1 MKLWHCQDARS
12 LRALWALEEMGLPYE
27 LEVMPFPP
35 RFLHAGYLEVNPL
48 GTVPYFVDGDHALT
62 ESSGICH
69 YLVERYQQY
78 DFGVRPEAPEYG
90 AYLNWLY
97 HSDATLTFPQTLY
110 LRYTQ
115 LEPDETKALV
125 GEDYKKWYLARLR
138 MLNARVTDHDIWSRI
153 GSPLLTLHAVTR
165 CIWVRTW
172 VFRKPIKP
180 RRKRTFNALRRAQ
193 DFSKPRLRSSARPPL
208 GNPDPSRGP
217 DAPFSISRRIPSD
230 RAVLF
235 WAC

>member
-35 RFLHAGYLEVNPL
+35 RFLHDGYLAVNPL
-48 GTVPYFVDGDHALT
+48 GTVPYFVDGDHHMT

-69 YLVERYQQY
+69 YLVEAHQQY
-78 DFGVRPEAPEYG
+78 LFGVRPEAPEYG

-125 GEDYKKWYLARLR
+125 GEDYKKWYLSRLR
-138 MLNARVTDHDIWSRI
+138 MLNARVTDHEFLVADRFTIADIACGYALYLGENLGISDAYKA
-153 GSPLLTLHAVTR
+153 PTLSYLERLKAR
-165 CIWVRTW
+165 SG
-172 VFRKPIKP
+172 FQ
-180 RRKRTFNALRRAQ
+180 RAQ
-193 DFSKPRLRSSARPPL
+193 VAQRQAPASGSA
-208 GNPDPSRGP
+208 
-217 DAPFSISRRIPSD
+217 
-230 RAVLF
+230 
-235 WAC
+235 

>member
-78 DFGVRPEAPEYG
+78 NFSVRPEAPEYG

-138 MLNARVTDHDIWSRI
+138 MLNARVTDHEYLVADRFTIADIAC
-153 GSPLLTLHAVTR
+153 GY
-165 CIWVRTW
+165 
-172 VFRKPIKP
+172 
-180 RRKRTFNALRRAQ
+180 ALYLGENLGI
-193 DFSKPRLRSSARPPL
+193 SKAYKAPTQAYLERLKARPGFQKAQVAQQRP
-208 GNPDPSRGP
+208 P
-217 DAPFSISRRIPSD
+217 
-230 RAVLF
+230 AVGQP
-235 WAC
+235 

>member
-138 MLNARVTDHDIWSRI
+138 MLNARVTDHEYLVADRFTIADIACGYALYLGENLGISKAYKA
-153 GSPLLTLHAVTR
+153 PTLAY
-165 CIWVRTW
+165 
-172 VFRKPIKP
+172 
-180 RRKRTFNALRRAQ
+180 LE
-193 DFSKPRLRSSARPPL
+193 RLKARP
-208 GNPDPSRGP
+208 GFQQ
-217 DAPFSISRRIPSD
+217 A
-230 RAVLF
+230 RA
-235 WAC
+235 AQHRPPAAGQS